1 MSKPGGGRYS
11 VYVTAGGAM
20 HGLGGTTA
28 KYERLYSLF
37 NGRAASSGHTPYDIA
52 GEKDNS
58 KAAELVAKQASA
70 IMLKGVGDTGMFP
83 TGVDMKFGGSPDLSK
98 LPDSTLKAVGGP
110 SNPWLPNLASPGP
123 GVVSPVDPLPVDPAG
138 LTTDPYGPTAPAQV
152 FAGSSTGG
160 NAGVSTV
167 MPSSTSPVIGT
178 TSIGKNLT
186 LGSYIKSA

>member
-20 HGLGGTTA
+20 HGLGGDA
-28 KYERLYSLF
+28 IKYDRLYSLF
-37 NGRAASSGHTPYDIA
+37 NGRAAGGGSTPYDIA

-70 IMLKGVGDTGMFP
+70 FMLAGIGDPGMFP
-83 TGVDMKFGGSPDLSK
+83 TGVDMKFGGSPDVSK
-98 LPDSTLKAVGGP
+98 LPNSALKAIGGP
-110 SNPWLPNLASPGP
+110 ANPWIPNLASPGP
-123 GVVSPVDPLPVDPAG
+123 GVVSPVDPLPVDPAT
-138 LTTDPYGPTAPAQV
+138 LTTEPFGETAPAQV
-152 FAGSSTGG
+152 FAGSSVGG
-160 NAGVSTV
+160 NAGMSTTT
-167 MPSSTSPVIGT
+167 PSKTAAVIGP

>member
-20 HGLGGTTA
+20 HGLGGPTT

-37 NGRAASSGHTPYDIA
+37 NGRAAAGGSTPYDIA

-58 KAAELVAKQASA
+58 KAAAQVAAQASK
-70 IMLKGVGDTGMFP
+70 IMLAGVGDPGMFP
-83 TGVDMKFGGSPDLSK
+83 TGVDMKFGGSPDISK
-98 LPDSTLKAVGGP
+98 LPDSSLKAIGGP

-123 GVVSPVDPLPVDPAG
+123 GVTTPVEPLPVDPAG

-152 FAGSSTGG
+152 FAGASTGG
-160 NAGVSTV
+160 NAGNSTV
-167 MPSSTSPVIGT
+167 MPSSTSPSIGE